1 MRCTRAVKQVRLVSL
16 GIAALWVMINQRI
29 RPKVS
34 LISLRFLLGMYG
46 TVIRMILCVC
56 VIPILW
62 HPLPNH
68 IHGGILQLHRT

>member
-46 TVIRMILCVC
+46 TVIRMILCVY

-68 IHGGILQLHRT
+68 IRGGILRLHQT

>member
-1 MRCTRAVKQVRLVSL
+1 MRCTRVVKQVRLVSL

-56 VIPILW
+56 VILILW

-68 IHGGILQLHRT
+68 IRGGILRLHQT

>member
-56 VIPILW
+56 VILILW

-68 IHGGILQLHRT
+68 TRGGILRLHQT